1 MHLLPPFGDL
11 ALEDISTEAVEQWR
25 RGLRVSPRTKNK
37 LLRVLNGV
45 FRRARRAFGCRHN
58 PVADVDRLRE
68 PRRIDLDV
76 FSPEEVLA
84 LVRAATS
91 QQTPRSS

>member
-1 MHLLPPFGDL
+1 
-11 ALEDISTEAVEQWR
+11 
-25 RGLRVSPRTKNK
+25 
-37 LLRVLNGV
+37 
-45 FRRARRAFGCRHN
+45 
-58 PVADVDRLRE
+58 VADVDRLRE

-91 QQTPRSS
+91 